1 MLPELTKD
9 VQLVAMEICER
20 LGKRVESC
28 SIMFVLVHKLGVGWG
43 VSSKAEGAPI
53 QVHIL
58 T

>member
-28 SIMFVLVHKLGVGWG
+28 SIMFVLVPFTQAGGGLGC
-43 VSSKAEGAPI
+43 
-53 QVHIL
+53 QF
-58 T
+58 